1 MAARLFYIPMSTP
14 RTPDPQTSSTLP
26 STLPHLPLL
35 VEVSHLTISRGQ
47 TALLKDVNWTVR
59 PGEHWAVLGGNGAG
73 KSTLLKAV
81 LGLIWPDQAGG
92 GRIVWSLGAGEE
104 ESPMAARAASML
116 ISPQTQAWYAHNAGE
131 LSGEELLL
139 CGLYGTPR
147 IYRVVEAQDRAM
159 ARNLACQF
167 NLDHLLDLS
176 LETMSQGQLRR
187 MLIASACLARPR
199 ILALDEAADGLDA
212 AGRRDLFALLKQL
225 AFQGLVLPGGV
236 DSAPNPTPV
245 TLLLAAHREEDLP
258 GFITHVLYLKD
269 GRVCAQK
276 PANEQTGLLAESVTP
291 VSVSK
296 QPVTAEA
303 TKTSA
308 FKTKNPTRKTSSGS
322 ASSPPP
328 VLELLNVSVFLGR
341 RLVLRNLNWRVAQ
354 GEHWAVTGPNG
365 SGKTT
370 LLRLIWG
377 EIPAA
382 LGGELRWFGRSGP
395 FNIPALRRRFGLV
408 SDRVHQAMPPDL
420 SAEDVVVSGFFG
432 SIGLY
437 EEPAPA
443 MYAAVTDIMQRLDLE
458 HLSGRLFG
466 DLSFGEARR
475 LLLARALA
483 HKPTLLLLDEAL
495 SGLDATSRE
504 AFRRDLSQAAR
515 EGTVQVIQISHHPA
529 DFIAEIDNVLYLE
542 PVA

>member
-1 MAARLFYIPMSTP
+1 MPTPHAPDP
-14 RTPDPQTSSTLP
+14 RTSPALP
-26 STLPHLPLL
+26 SALPHLPPLI
-35 VEVSHLTISRGQ
+35 EANHLTISRGQ
-47 TALLKDVNWTVR
+47 TALLKDINWTVR
-59 PGEHWAVLGGNGAG
+59 PGQHWAVLGGNGAG

-92 GRIVWSLGAGEE
+92 GRIAWNLGAGEE
-104 ESPMAARAASML
+104 ESPLAVRADSML

-147 IYRVVEAQDRAM
+147 IYRAVEAQDRAL
-159 ARNLACQF
+159 ARDLARQF
-167 NLDHLLDLS
+167 SLDHLLDLN
-176 LETMSQGQLRR
+176 LEAMSQGQLRR

-212 AGRRDLFALLKQL
+212 AGRRDLFALLEQL
-225 AFQGLVLPGGV
+225 AGQGLALPHAAG
-236 DSAPNPTPV
+236 SAPGPTPV

-258 GFITHVLYLKD
+258 GLITHVLYLED
-269 GRVCAQK
+269 GRVRAQGLADK
-276 PANEQTGLLAESVTP
+276 QTSLLPEPASAISI
-291 VSVSK
+291 SK
-296 QPVTAEA
+296 QPGTVKAAEIKEFQA
-303 TKTSA
+303 
-308 FKTKNPTRKTSSGS
+308 KNSSRKTAAA

-341 RLVLRNLNWRVAQ
+341 RPVLRNLNWRVVA

-365 SGKTT
+365 SGKST

-382 LGGELRWFGRSGP
+382 LGGEMRWFGRSGP
-395 FNIPALRRRFGLV
+395 FNIPALRRCFGLV
-408 SDRVHQAMPPDL
+408 SDRAHQAMPPDL

-437 EEPAPA
+437 EEPTPA
-443 MYAAVTDIMQRLDLE
+443 MYLAVADTMQRLGLE
-458 HLSGRLFG
+458 NLSGRLFG

-483 HKPTLLLLDEAL
+483 HKPALLLLDEAL
-495 SGLDATSRE
+495 SGLDAASRE
-504 AFRRDLSQAAR
+504 ALRRDLSQAAR
-515 EGTVQVIQISHHPA
+515 EGTVQVIQVSHHPA

-542 PVA
+542 PVS

>member
-1 MAARLFYIPMSTP
+1 MSHTYS
-14 RTPDPQTSSTLP
+14 PQTSP
-26 STLPHLPLL
+26 PLL
-35 VEVSHLTISRGQ
+35 SSLPALIEASHLTISRGQ
-47 TALLKDVNWTVR
+47 ASLLKNVNWTVR

-81 LGLIWPDQAGG
+81 LGLIWPDQTGG
-92 GRIVWSLGAGEE
+92 GRLIWNFGSGEE
-104 ESPMAARAASML
+104 DSPLAARAASTL

-147 IYRVVEAQDRAM
+147 IYRAVKEQDRAL
-159 ARNLACQF
+159 ARNLARGF
-167 NLDHLLDLS
+167 NLDRLLDLS
-176 LETMSQGQLRR
+176 LEAMSQGQLRR
-187 MLIASACLARPR
+187 MLIAAACLARPR
-199 ILALDEAADGLDA
+199 ILALDEAADGLDKTA
-212 AGRRDLFALLKQL
+212 RQDLFTLLEQL
-225 AFQGLVLPGGV
+225 AARGLILPGV
-236 DSAPNPTPV
+236 TENISSPAPV
-245 TLLLAAHREEDLP
+245 TLLMAAHRKEDLP
-258 GFITHVLYLKD
+258 DFITNVLYLRS
-269 GRVCAQK
+269 GQVSQQRRVGEQ
-276 PANEQTGLLAESVTP
+276 ANLLSETATP
-291 VSVSK
+291 VSVPK
-296 QPVTAEA
+296 QSATSEA
-303 TKTSA
+303 AKATTRQTKES
-308 FKTKNPTRKTSSGS
+308 TRKA
-322 ASSPPP
+322 ASITVAPP

-341 RLVLRNLNWRVAQ
+341 RPVLRNLNWRVAE

-395 FNIPALRRRFGLV
+395 FNIPALRRCFGLV

-420 SAEDVVVSGFFG
+420 SAEDVVLSGFFG

-437 EEPAPA
+437 EEPTPA
-443 MYAAVTDIMQRLDLE
+443 MYPAVADIMQRLGLE

-483 HKPTLLLLDEAL
+483 HKPALLLLDEAL
-495 SGLDATSRE
+495 SGLDAPSRE

-515 EGTVQVIQISHHPA
+515 EGIIQVIQVSHHPA

>member
-159 ARNLACQF
+159 ARKLACRF
-167 NLDHLLDLS
+167 NLDHLLDLG
-176 LETMSQGQLRR
+176 LEAMSQGQLRR
-187 MLIASACLARPR
+187 VLIASACLARPR

-212 AGRRDLFALLKQL
+212 SGRQDLFALLEQL
-225 AFQGLVLPGGV
+225 VFQGLVPPGRVG
-236 DSAPNPTPV
+236 STPSPAPV

-269 GRVCAQK
+269 GRVYAQEL
-276 PANEQTGLLAESVTP
+276 ASEQASLLPESATP
-291 VSVSK
+291 ISVFK
-296 QPVTAEA
+296 QPAIAEA
-303 TKTSA
+303 AETKA
-308 FKTKNPTRKTSSGS
+308 FQAQNYAGKT
-322 ASSPPP
+322 ASVADAPP

-341 RLVLRNLNWRVAQ
+341 RPVLRNLNWRVAQ